1 MLLVGD
7 FSKEQLGAGEDRAAV
22 ENLKK
27 QHKDLKYTNA
37 KIIKKNG
44 QTMLRIWLYTTEEY
58 IEGDAI

>member
-7 FSKEQLGAGEDRAAV
+7 FSEEQLRAGEDKVTV

-27 QHKDLKYTNA
+27 QHEDLKYTDT

-44 QTMLRIWLYTTEEY
+44 QTMLRIWLCTTEEY
-58 IEGDAI
+58 AERDAI

>member
-7 FSKEQLGAGEDRAAV
+7 FSKEQLGAGEDRVAV

-27 QHKDLKYTNA
+27 QHKDLEYTDA

-44 QTMLRIWLYTTEEY
+44 QTMLRIWLCTIEEY
-58 IEGDAI
+58 VERTEI

>member
-7 FSKEQLGAGEDRAAV
+7 FSKKQFEAGEDKVAV
-22 ENLKK
+22 ENFKK
-27 QHKDLKYTNA
+27 QHTDLKYTNA

>member
-7 FSKEQLGAGEDRAAV
+7 FSKKQFEAGEDKAAV

-27 QHKDLKYTNA
+27 QHKDLKYTDT

-44 QTMLRIWLYTTEEY
+44 QTMLRVWLYTTEEY
-58 IEGDAI
+58 IKMDAI